1 MKFFKKKKSVTAIG
15 QLVDLSMSD
24 FKKYLKENNVN
35 IGVMN
40 TLIMSLNGAYYE
52 LKQRKESLMT
62 MYTSD
67 KTPAFQKKK
76 IEKSIKGIYS
86 ELIKIEEKVVYLTET
101 SKNLLDLDSSS
112 NSEGEIDTKK
122 D

>member
-52 LKQRKESLMT
+52 LKQRKEALMT

-112 NSEGEIDTKK
+112 NS
-122 D
+122 

>member
-1 MKFFKKKKSVTAIG
+1 MKFFRKKKSVTAIG

-76 IEKSIKGIYS
+76 IEKSIKGIYA

>member
-67 KTPAFQKKK
+67 KTPSFQKKK
-76 IEKSIKGIYS
+76 IEKSIKGIYA

>member
-24 FKKYLKENNVN
+24 FNKYLKENNVN

-76 IEKSIKGIYS
+76 IEKSIKGIYA

>member
-52 LKQRKESLMT
+52 LKQRKEALMT
-62 MYTSD
+62 MYTGD
-67 KTPAFQKKK
+67 NTPAFQKKK
-76 IEKSIKGIYS
+76 IEKSIKGIYA

-112 NSEGEIDTKK
+112 NSEGEIYTKK

>member
-52 LKQRKESLMT
+52 LKQRKESLMA

-76 IEKSIKGIYS
+76 IEKSIKGIYA

>member
-52 LKQRKESLMT
+52 LKQRKESLMN

-76 IEKSIKGIYS
+76 IEKSIKGIYA

>member
-52 LKQRKESLMT
+52 LKQRKEALMA

-76 IEKSIKGIYS
+76 IEKSIKGIYA

>member
-76 IEKSIKGIYS
+76 IEKSIKGIYA

>member
-52 LKQRKESLMT
+52 LKQRKEALMT

-76 IEKSIKGIYS
+76 IEKSIKGIYA
-86 ELIKIEEKVVYLTET
+86 ELIKIEDKVVYLTET

>member
-62 MYTSD
+62 MYTDD

-76 IEKSIKGIYS
+76 IEKSIKGIYA

>member
-1 MKFFKKKKSVTAIG
+1 MKFFKKKNSVTAIG

-52 LKQRKESLMT
+52 LKQRKEALMT

-76 IEKSIKGIYS
+76 IEKSIKGIYA

>member
-52 LKQRKESLMT
+52 LKQRKEALMT
-62 MYTSD
+62 MYISD

>member
-52 LKQRKESLMT
+52 LKQRKEALMT
-62 MYTSD
+62 MYTGD

-76 IEKSIKGIYS
+76 IEKSIKGIYA

-112 NSEGEIDTKK
+112 NSEDEIDTKK

>member
-76 IEKSIKGIYS
+76 IEKSIKGIYA
-86 ELIKIEEKVVYLTET
+86 ELIKIEEKVVYIIET
-101 SKNLLDLDSSS
+101 SKNLLDLDSYS
-112 NSEGEIDTKK
+112 NSEGEINTKK

>member
-52 LKQRKESLMT
+52 LKQRKEALMT
-62 MYTSD
+62 MYTGD
-67 KTPAFQKKK
+67 NTPAFQKKK
-76 IEKSIKGIYS
+76 IEKSIKGIYA

>member
-40 TLIMSLNGAYYE
+40 TLIMSMNGAYYE

-76 IEKSIKGIYS
+76 IEKSIKGIYA

-101 SKNLLDLDSSS
+101 SKNLLDLDPSS

>member
-1 MKFFKKKKSVTAIG
+1 MKFFKKKNSVTAIG

-52 LKQRKESLMT
+52 LKQRKEALMT

-76 IEKSIKGIYS
+76 IEKSIKGIYA

-101 SKNLLDLDSSS
+101 SKNLLDLDSSL

>member
-52 LKQRKESLMT
+52 LKQRKEALMT

-67 KTPAFQKKK
+67 NTPAFQKKK
-76 IEKSIKGIYS
+76 VEKSIKGIYA

>member
-52 LKQRKESLMT
+52 LKQRKEALMT

>member
-62 MYTSD
+62 IYTSD

-76 IEKSIKGIYS
+76 IEKSIKGIYA